1 MKERRPAPGGAL
13 SCLTAPRTSVFWQRC
28 ELGEPAPDPI
38 PVSAE
43 SRWQA
48 DGLPVSGGSGGGGAV
63 FAEVEVVFGRELE
76 AL

>member
-13 SCLTAPRTSVFWQRC
+13 SCLTAPRTSVFWQRY
-28 ELGEPAPDPI
+28 ELGEPA

-48 DGLPVSGGSGGGGAV
+48 DGLTVSGGGGGGGV